1 MADVPENPVT
11 SEHPTDGRRLMMTA
25 EEFAELIQQL
35 IIEAQREGVSREERI
50 ATLQGVLDALR
61 VTSSED
67 DPELG

>member
-1 MADVPENPVT
+1 
-11 SEHPTDGRRLMMTA
+11 MMTA